1 MSQEVCNTIAKILFL
16 LVIRNFLYQLSNQ
29 GFTYYTFY
37 IVKLF
42 QLAKL
47 YQSHRNFTIS
57 ARTMADNI
65 IFVQKHLLQMSTYVR
80 TYVRTSC
87 FYLCLNIYGRVRVF
101 RGLCYNIQTAIYVN
115 VYFAPCVI
123 IKKVS
128 SFINIAAFIILA
140 TPHYP
145 TRLSF
150 ANSSCALGSYSRF
163 FLEVYPK
170 GA

>member
-1 MSQEVCNTIAKILFL
+1 MLTCRCLYIMSQEVCNTIAKILFL

-80 TYVRTSC
+80 TYVH
-87 FYLCLNIYGRVRVF
+87 LVF
-101 RGLCYNIQTAIYVN
+101 ICALIFTGECVF
-115 VYFAPCVI
+115 FAVCVI
-123 IKKVS
+123 TFKQQYMSMCILLRVSLLKKY
-128 SFINIAAFIILA
+128 
-140 TPHYP
+140 H
-145 TRLSF
+145 RL
-150 ANSSCALGSYSRF
+150 
-163 FLEVYPK
+163 
-170 GA
+170 